1 MRVVFPVKHSK
12 DEGFVERKVEINE
25 EDLPAI
31 IEEYL
36 LSHGDFE
43 FDEIEIV
50 NNRPMN
56 IWLHAKCRK
65 YIDTETSAEE
75 QQEQISQAQADVE
88 VSGEYDGNDGP

>member
-1 MRVVFPVKHSK
+1 MREVYPVKYYK
-12 DEGFVERKVEINE
+12 DEGFVERKIELND
-25 EDLPAI
+25 EDLDRI

-36 LSHGDFE
+36 RLHAEFE

-65 YIDTETSAEE
+65 YIDPDVPEE
-75 QQEQISQAQADVE
+75 DQITDA
-88 VSGEYDGNDGP
+88 

>member
-1 MRVVFPVKHSK
+1 MREVYPVKYYK
-12 DEGFVERKVEINE
+12 DKGFVERKIELND
-25 EDLPAI
+25 EDLDRI

-36 LSHGDFE
+36 RLHAEFE

-65 YIDTETSAEE
+65 YIDPDVPEEDQITDAEV
-75 QQEQISQAQADVE
+75 QIS
-88 VSGEYDGNDGP
+88 GKYDDNPTGG